1 MLRAIINNDVD
12 VLDSLHPKKRTAK
25 TVEFFMQF
33 NFVVHLPPKKTIIIN
48 ELEKKQLMLCNV
60 IFPD

>member
-1 MLRAIINNDVD
+1 MLRAIITNDVD

-33 NFVVHLPPKKTIIIN
+33 NFVVHSPPKKTIIIN
-48 ELEKKQLMLCNV
+48 
-60 IFPD
+60 

>member
-33 NFVVHLPPKKTIIIN
+33 NFVVHLPPKKTIINLLLTSWKIN
-48 ELEKKQLMLCNV
+48 SSCCVM
-60 IFPD
+60 